1 MLHTCS
7 KCATISAKKKTQTI
21 SFSSKSSAT
30 TITLKFSGH
39 NDMSKTPKVEPIN
52 VKEFTV
58 KQSKYDV
65 CGKLP
70 IRSVILGPSGSGK
83 TVLLQNM
90 ILDIYRDCFS
100 RIFIFSPSIDVDMTW
115 KPVKDYIEKHMKVQ
129 HTEEEPIY
137 FDHYDPEALA
147 TILET
152 QHKITTFLK
161 QRGDTRLFQIPIIV
175 DDFADD
181 PSFTRHSKLLH
192 ALYTRGRHN
201 MISSITATQKF
212 NCIHPI
218 IRVNATELYVYRL
231 RNTKD
236 LDTFID
242 EVSAV
247 YDKKTLLAMYKA
259 ATEEPFSF
267 LYVKLTA
274 KNKEDMF
281 FKRFSHKL
289 VIGRE
294 NEED

>member
-1 MLHTCS
+1 MNS
-7 KCATISAKKKTQTI
+7 KA
-21 SFSSKSSAT
+21 
-30 TITLKFSGH
+30 
-39 NDMSKTPKVEPIN
+39 PKVEPIS

-58 KQSKYDV
+58 KQSKYEV

-90 ILDIYRDCFS
+90 IMDIYRDCFS
-100 RIFIFSPSIDVDMTW
+100 RIFIFSPSIEVDMTW
-115 KPVKDYIEKHMKVQ
+115 KPVKDYIEKHMKVR
-129 HTEEEPIY
+129 HTAEEPIY

-161 QRGDTRLFQIPIIV
+161 KRGDTKLFQILIIV

-181 PSFTRHSKLLH
+181 PSFTRQSKLLH

-212 NCIHPI
+212 NAIHPI

-236 LDTFID
+236 LETFVE

-247 YDKKTLLAMYKA
+247 YDKKTLLALYNA

-267 LYVKLTA
+267 LYVKLTS
-274 KNKEDMF
+274 KSKDDMF
-281 FKRFSHKL
+281 YKRFDHKL
-289 VIGRE
+289 VIGGGE
-294 NEED
+294 GEEE